1 MVGEKLRSVVDHKEL
16 IKINGKYWYMKSNRD
31 TIKI

>member
-1 MVGEKLRSVVDHKEL
+1 MVGGKLRSVVDHKEL
-16 IKINGKYWYMKSNRD
+16 IKINGKYLYMKSNRD

>member
-16 IKINGKYWYMKSNRD
+16 IKINGKYLYMKSNRY

>member
-16 IKINGKYWYMKSNRD
+16 IKINGKYLYMKSNRD

>member
-1 MVGEKLRSVVDHKEL
+1 MVGGKLLSVVDHKEL
-16 IKINGKYWYMKSNRD
+16 IKINGKYLYMKSNRD

>member
-16 IKINGKYWYMKSNRD
+16 IKINGKYLYMKSTRD